1 MRRKLRIG
9 LVAIITLGLMFSVWH
24 IVSVRRS
31 QRQMAR
37 AIAGWKE
44 AVRQDWH
51 KAFQVYYD
59 HRRLRSQDIE
69 LDQMIADVA
78 LDHLADLGEVSGYA
92 VGYAGGP
99 GEFYTAS
106 LILSAC
112 LSDEDFLRMAS
123 DKKALARTMALICL
137 ARRDITRHQS
147 TIRTF
152 CNDATEVEYMPAG
165 CIVSRISLGV
175 LAKSILNDPSTLQYW
190 DPEKTRWLWQRK

>member
-9 LVAIITLGLMFSVWH
+9 LVAIITLGLVFSVWH

-31 QRQMAR
+31 QRQMAQT
-37 AIAGWKE
+37 IAGWKE

-51 KAFQVYYD
+51 KAFQIYYD
-59 HRRLRSQDIE
+59 HRRLRCQDIG
-69 LDQMIADVA
+69 LDQMIADAA

-106 LILSAC
+106 LILSAR
-112 LSDEDFLRMAS
+112 LGDEDLLRMAS
-123 DKKALARTMALICL
+123 DKKALVRAMALICL
-137 ARRDITRHQS
+137 ARRDIVRHQS
-147 TIRTF
+147 TIQRS
-152 CNDATEVEYMPAG
+152 CNDAAEIVYMPAG
-165 CIVSRISLGV
+165 CIGSSIPLGA
-175 LAKSILNDPSTLQYW
+175 LAKSILGDPDTLQYW

>member
-1 MRRKLRIG
+1 MRRKLTIS
-9 LVAIITLGLMFSVWH
+9 LVAIVTLGLMFSVWH

-31 QRQMAR
+31 QRQVAQ
-37 AIAGWKE
+37 AIAGWKK
-44 AVRQDWH
+44 AVLQDWH
-51 KAFQVYYD
+51 KAFEVYYA
-59 HRRLRSQDIE
+59 HRKLRSQDIE
-69 LDQMIADVA
+69 LNQMIANVA
-78 LDHLADLGEVSGYA
+78 LDHLADLEEVSGYA

-99 GEFYTAS
+99 GGFYTAS

-123 DKKALARTMALICL
+123 DKKALVRAMALVCL

-152 CNDATEVEYMPAG
+152 CNDAAEVEYMPGG
-165 CIVSRISLGV
+165 CIVSRIPLGM
-175 LAKSILNDPSTLQYW
+175 LAKNILDDPKTLQYW